1 MENKEELIGK
11 IKADLNNGL
20 TWQAVRDKHNLKSDY
35 LLRLAT
41 NAKTAKDY
49 NYINIRID
57 KNDLNG
63 FDYIKLWV
71 LNHYLERIANI
82 LKNNKGIKKTIA
94 MVEKEMNSRA

>member
-20 TWQAVRDKHNLKSDY
+20 TWQAVRDKYNLKSNY
-35 LLRLAT
+35 LLKLAT
-41 NAKTAKDY
+41 NTKTAKDY

-57 KNDLNG
+57 KNDLKRIDNVEL
-63 FDYIKLWV
+63 YWLKY
-71 LNHYLERIANI
+71 HLEGIADS

-94 MVEKEMNSRA
+94 MVENEMNSRA